1 MPTDRRLIVTSG
13 LPGSG
18 KSTIAE
24 GLAGALSAPIFS
36 VDPIEA
42 AMWVSGLPKA
52 ETGIAAYNVAQALAS
67 ENLKL
72 GRTVIVD
79 AVNPVDAARQ
89 MWRDLAEQQSVDLV
103 FIEIVCSDVKI
114 HRERIEARARN
125 IDGMPEVTWEAVQSR
140 RDEYERWTEDRLV
153 LDSAFEPPSTLI
165 AEAIEYVISRDRN
178 SE

>member
-1 MPTDRRLIVTSG
+1 MAD
-13 LPGSG
+13 
-18 KSTIAE
+18 
-24 GLAGALSAPIFS
+24 GLAGALNAPVFS

-67 ENLKL
+67 ENLKP

-103 FIEIVCSDVKI
+103 FIEIVCSDAKI
-114 HRERIEARARN
+114 HRERIEARVRN

-140 RDEYERWTEDRLV
+140 RDEYEPWTEDRLV
-153 LDSAFEPPSTLI
+153 LDTAFELPSTLV
-165 AEAIEYVISRDRN
+165 AKATDYVKSRGEN